1 MEDKIKKTKKQE
13 LYSIF
18 RKILDDKAIISTY
31 IRGEITLEEL
41 HAKGIK
47 FGKAL

>member
-1 MEDKIKKTKKQE
+1 MADVTKNSKKSE
-13 LYSIF
+13 IYSIF
-18 RKILDDKAIISTY
+18 RKILDDKEIIATY

-47 FGKAL
+47 FVKVM